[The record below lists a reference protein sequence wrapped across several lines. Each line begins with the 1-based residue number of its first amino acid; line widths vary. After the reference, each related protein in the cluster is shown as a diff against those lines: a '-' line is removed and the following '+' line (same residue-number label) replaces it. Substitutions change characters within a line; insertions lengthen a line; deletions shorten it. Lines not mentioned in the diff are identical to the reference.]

1 MALESSILAHSY
13 VSDKGKCFRTG
24 SKLFFSLFP
33 SLVYGHSGLS
43 ALSSLAHYSS
53 HMCLPQIFIDWKSI
67 SRKSFREVDVGSKG
81 LKRFRIT
88 AIRIEQVKIRKIQ
101 D

>member
-1 MALESSILAHSY
+1 M
-13 VSDKGKCFRTG
+13 
-24 SKLFFSLFP
+24 
-33 SLVYGHSGLS
+33 
-43 ALSSLAHYSS
+43 SSLAHYSS
-53 HMCLPQIFIDWKSI
+53 HMCLPQIFIDWKNT

-88 AIRIEQVKIRKIQ
+88 AIRIEQVKIRKMQ